1 MGMVFEEYWMAHFGN
16 VPPLGHVLRVALPDR
31 WMRFHAL
38 PGAKR
43 YGDTAEERAEVLVRG
58 HAIAAAVLGDG
69 ACWCV
74 TGQVVWADDVVMPL
88 EWRDGDMVT
97 RFAAELVAGVDDT
110 LLMEIAD
117 DRGRAVYVGAVRPVV
132 FAPYD
137 GGFDVIMESAAQV
150 VALRAQFLGWI
161 SARLDGL

>member
-1 MGMVFEEYWMAHFGN
+1 MGMAFEEYWLAHFGA
-16 VPPLGHVLRVALPDR
+16 VPPVGHVLRVALADR
-31 WMRFHAL
+31 WVRFHAL

-43 YGDTAEERAEVLVRG
+43 YADTVEERAEVLARG
-58 HAIAAAVLGDG
+58 HAIAGAVLGAG

-74 TGQVVWADDVVMPL
+74 TGQVAWADDVVVPL
-88 EWRDGDMVT
+88 EWRDGDVVT
-97 RFAAELVAGVDDT
+97 RFAAELVAGVDDA

-117 DRGRAVYVGAVRPVV
+117 DRARAVYVGVARPVV

-137 GGFDVIMESAAQV
+137 GGVDVIMESAAQV

-161 SARLDGL
+161 SARADGL